1 MESVHDTSGCRDSQR
16 VKYIAGLFVG
26 KALTWWNSEIH
37 IQGREAAIGMPWED
51 FRTLT
56 REEFCLSNEM
66 QKLETKLWNHTMV
79 GAGHAAYTDRFY
91 KLARLVP
98 HSVTPKG
105 KRIER
110 NGSIKKNHEKKVN
123 EREPKVMPRNV
134 NPANA
139 RNLVAKTCF
148 ECGSTDHIK
157 LACLRLNQAERPEGN
172 QQNQVVAVNEARV
185 VETKETKLGATTL
198 FDSGA
203 DYSFVSATFLTLL
216 DIEPSDLGFSYEID
230 IASGQLV

>member
-1 MESVHDTSGCRDSQR
+1 M
-16 VKYIAGLFVG
+16 
-26 KALTWWNSEIH
+26 
-37 IQGREAAIGMPWED
+37 
-51 FRTLT
+51 
-56 REEFCLSNEM
+56 EEFCLSNEM
-66 QKLETKLWNHTMV
+66 QKLETELWNHTMV

-91 KLARLVP
+91 ELARLVP

-105 KRIER
+105 KRIE
-110 NGSIKKNHEKKVN
+110 
-123 EREPKVMPRNV
+123 RNV

-157 LACLRLNQAERPEGN
+157 LACLRLNQAQRPEGN
-172 QQNQVVAVNEARV
+172 QQNQVVAVNGVRI

-203 DYSFVSATFLTLL
+203 DYSFVSTTFLTLL
-216 DIEPSDLGFSYEID
+216 DIESSDLGFSYEID

>member
-105 KRIER
+105 KRIE
-110 NGSIKKNHEKKVN
+110 
-123 EREPKVMPRNV
+123 
-134 NPANA
+134 
-139 RNLVAKTCF
+139 
-148 ECGSTDHIK
+148 STDHIK